1 MKQDSKT
8 QLDQI
13 NETGFTQPPIK
24 IRFTRTSSESSPQ
37 AAQPKRQSKRQ
48 TNVPPSAAHGLPS
61 DALSLHGK
69 IDKLELV
76 LPRALMTANASEQ
89 AGLRLAAIPGVHK
102 IRSKSDPY
110 KLIYVLA
117 CPGGSKICF
126 ALIPKGDD
134 MRFGVKITMN
144 PSHMES
150 EADVRALHRGL
161 KQLFLPNWQ
170 DSLAA
175 MLIQRSDHAYDVA
188 MSPADLIIQQKGS
201 PTESKFYIQSDRG
214 GRIQTWYAGS
224 IESHLHWLMYDQ
236 LASDAFK
243 LAHGE
248 LPSRPKARDDA
259 ELVFEKS
266 KVKGMTRFEA
276 RRVFDK
282 PLTLREAD
290 AERNPLGNF
299 DVYQVDNQ
307 KLASAPAN
315 FSLFLDSVRLHGVAG
330 AGKQYLA
337 QHHSRE
343 GKKQLAHFNE
353 YLANCGAPWWNKSG
367 LSSSIEAS
375 LKDKQIWHV
384 LKHLA
389 R

>member
-1 MKQDSKT
+1 MKQDSKI

-13 NETGFTQPPIK
+13 NETEFAQLPTK

-48 TNVPPSAAHGLPS
+48 TNVPPSAAHGLPR

-69 IDKLELV
+69 SDKLELV
-76 LPRALMTANASEQ
+76 LPRELMTAIALEQ
-89 AGLRLAAIPGVHK
+89 AGLRLAASPEVHK
-102 IRSKSDPY
+102 IRSKSDAY
-110 KLIYVLA
+110 ELVYVLT

-150 EADVRALHRGL
+150 KADVRALHRAF
-161 KQLFLPNWQ
+161 KQLYPLNWQ

-175 MLIQRSDHAYDVA
+175 MLINRSDHAYDA
-188 MSPADLIIQQKGS
+188 PMSPADLIIQQKGS

-214 GRIQTWYAGS
+214 GRIQTWYCGS
-224 IESHLHWLMYDQ
+224 IESRLHWIMYNQVD
-236 LASDAFK
+236 SDAFK

-248 LPSRPKARDDA
+248 LPSRVKPRDDA

-343 GKKQLAHFNE
+343 GKKQLAQFNE